1 MIKYGSNGC
10 MFKDKKENAMEVGKH
25 REMNKF
31 VKSIEVSHFYFSAQ
45 TKTKVNKSSDKRWV

>member
-1 MIKYGSNGC
+1 